1 MGVFTVETKIT
12 NWQSRFL
19 PEDERGDEVTCA
31 ALVDTG
37 AVELALPAELIER
50 LRLVE
55 VGVIRVETAD
65 GAYHRYRL
73 MGIAE
78 IEVEGRTCRVQALGE
93 MDWHISPT
101 QKRLVPNPRW
111 PDLPTQPLM

>member
-12 NWQSRFL
+12 NWQNRFL

-50 LRLVE
+50 LRLVQ
-55 VGVIRVETAD
+55 VGVIRAETAD
-65 GAYHRYRL
+65 GAHRRYPP
-73 MGIAE
+73 MGSPGQTRRAE
-78 IEVEGRTCRVQALGE
+78 EPHGGHRTPA
-93 MDWHISPT
+93 
-101 QKRLVPNPRW
+101 
-111 PDLPTQPLM
+111 